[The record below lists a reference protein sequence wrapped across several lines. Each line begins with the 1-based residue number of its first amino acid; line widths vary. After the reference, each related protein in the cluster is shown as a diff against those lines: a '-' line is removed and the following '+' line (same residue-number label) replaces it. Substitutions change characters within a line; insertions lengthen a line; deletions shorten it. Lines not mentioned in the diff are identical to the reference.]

1 MSSITTW
8 RRLEP
13 RARESDVQIGLQAR
27 VHDPLWLL
35 GRQWQVG
42 EFKGEDAGS
51 PVVSRLEADS
61 FGLTRYLPRARPSSG
76 AATGQALD
84 TRTTPLETISP
95 RLSGVLLRAKI
106 ARKYPVGT
114 SMTRPVRTRAIC
126 RGATTRS

>member
-13 RARESDVQIGLQAR
+13 RARESDVEIGLQAR

-42 EFKGEDAGS
+42 EFKGDDAGS

-61 FGLTRYLPRARPSSG
+61 FGLTRYLPRALPSTG
-76 AATGQALD
+76 TAAGQPLES
-84 TRTTPLETISP
+84 RTTPLETIVEREPVVRSGGVNLRVAADAGQYYR
-95 RLSGVLLRAKI
+95 RLLLA
-106 ARKYPVGT
+106 AGLGGCVP
-114 SMTRPVRTRAIC
+114 A
-126 RGATTRS
+126 